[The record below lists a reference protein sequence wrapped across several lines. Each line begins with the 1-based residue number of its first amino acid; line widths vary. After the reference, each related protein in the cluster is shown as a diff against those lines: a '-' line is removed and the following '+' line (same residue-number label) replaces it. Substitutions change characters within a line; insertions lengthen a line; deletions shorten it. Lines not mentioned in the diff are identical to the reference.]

1 LGFCVCFGLRAFDIF
16 AMGFDRLVFMSQR
29 LVVLTEGHNDPHS
42 AKTAVSVIR
51 YRTSDV
57 VAVFDSAAAGKTSQR
72 LLGVGGEIPV
82 VGSLEDAPAADAL
95 LVGIAPPGG
104 RLPAT
109 MRKAV
114 LSAIER
120 GMEIV
125 SGLHEFLADDP
136 EFSAAAAKSG
146 SKLYDVRRN
155 RERDIAER
163 KGIDERCLRIHTVG
177 LDCAV
182 GKMIV
187 SIEVAAALKNRG
199 HDAQFVATGQTGIMI
214 VGEGCPIDCV
224 VSDFVN
230 GAAEKLVLANQ
241 HHEIILIEGQG
252 SLAHP
257 AYSSVTL
264 GLLHGSIPDGL
275 ILCYEV
281 GRTHVESGSAR
292 VPLKSLAEM
301 VRINEAMANLMHPS
315 RVIGVAMNSRRCTPA
330 EADAERERVRQEL
343 GLPVCDVFRHG
354 AGDLADAVLRRQ
366 LEVGKVRR

>member
-1 LGFCVCFGLRAFDIF
+1 
-16 AMGFDRLVFMSQR
+16 MSQR
-29 LVVLTEGHNDPHS
+29 IIVLTEGHSDPHA

-51 YRTSDV
+51 YRTQDV
-57 VAVFDSAAAGKTSQR
+57 VAVLDSTAAGKTSQQ
-72 LLGVGGEIPV
+72 LLGVGGAIPV

-109 MRKAV
+109 MRRAV
-114 LSAIER
+114 LAAIER
-120 GMEIV
+120 GMGVI
-125 SGLHEFLADDP
+125 SGLHEFLANDA
-136 EFSAAAAKSG
+136 EFAAAAAKSG
-146 SKLYDVRRN
+146 SQLYDVRRN
-155 RERDIAER
+155 YERDIAER
-163 KGIDERCLRIHTVG
+163 TGIDERCLRIHTVG

-182 GKMIV
+182 GKMVV
-187 SIEVAAALKNRG
+187 SIEVAAALRAKG

-214 VGEGCPIDCV
+214 AGEGCPIDCV
-224 VSDFVN
+224 VADFIN

-241 HHEIILIEGQG
+241 HHEIIVIEGQG

-257 AYSSVTL
+257 AYSAVTL

-281 GRTHVESGSAR
+281 DRTHVESGKCQ

-301 VRINEAMANLMHPS
+301 IRINEVMANVMHPC
-315 RVIGVAMNSRRCTPA
+315 RVIGVAMNSRRSTPA
-330 EADAERERVRQEL
+330 AADEERERVRNEL

-354 AGDLADAVLRRQ
+354 AQDLADAVLKLQ
-366 LEVGKVRR
+366 KELGKDRDC